1 MRLPVSHISLRNF
14 RRFGIIAVLL
24 SFASEGMLAQVE
36 SSVDTTLIRIGE
48 EIQYTIEVSADT
60 TDLVLFPEGQSFA
73 PLETIESYKTDTLRQ
88 DARYR
93 LVKKYGLTQFDSG
106 AYTIPSQR
114 VFINDI
120 AYPTDS
126 VAVEV
131 RDVAVDT
138 TQQKMFTIKPAV
150 EVKNP
155 PIDWKKWLLWIG
167 LVALILGGIA
177 YLFYRKKKKEAEKEV
192 VLEPYEEAMVSLHS
206 LDQSNW
212 LKEGNS
218 KTYYSQLTEIVKR
231 YLDREVDDRAQE
243 STTDE
248 LIFRL
253 QMHKDAGELDL
264 DTATLKKLDAVLKR
278 ADLVKFAKFKQ
289 LEGQA
294 KADRSTVEE
303 VINET
308 KAAIPEPTEEELREN
323 EAYLEALQKQRKRKR
338 WIYGIS
344 GVAGLLLLGG
354 IVYGSIKGFDSLR
367 DIFFSNVTKELAEG
381 RWVRSEYGTP
391 AIIIET
397 PDVLVRQDASL
408 PEGSQAGIS
417 NIDMFSFGDFR
428 HFYTS
433 VSTVQFAGQQE
444 FDLDAAVEGS
454 LQELERKGATN
465 LLAKKESFS
474 TEKGITGVKAYGEF
488 NFVTENGKELPI
500 PLAYE
505 ILTFSQANGMQ
516 QVMIVYPTN
525 ETYAEAI
532 KERIINSV
540 ELEVLET
547 QTQ

>member
-1 MRLPVSHISLRNF
+1 MNSW
-14 RRFGIIAVLL
+14 RFGMLIMLL
-24 SFASEGMLAQVE
+24 FFASERAFAQVE
-36 SSVDTTLIRIGE
+36 SSVDTTMIRIGE

-88 DARYR
+88 DERFR
-93 LVKKYGLTQFDSG
+93 LIKKYGLTQFDSG

-114 VFINDI
+114 VFINDTP
-120 AYPTDS
+120 YPTDS

-131 RDVAVDT
+131 RDVPVDT

-150 EVKNP
+150 EVKDP
-155 PIDWKKWLLWIG
+155 PFNWSKFLFWVG
-167 LVALILGGIA
+167 LITLVLGAVA
-177 YLFYRKKKKEAEKEV
+177 YVVYRKKKKEAESDI
-192 VLEPYEEAMVSLHS
+192 VLEPYEEAMVSLQS

-212 LKEGNS
+212 LKEENS
-218 KTYYSQLTEIVKR
+218 KKYYSQLTEIVKR

-264 DTATLKKLDAVLKR
+264 DSQTLKKLDAVLKR

-289 LEGQA
+289 MEGQA
-294 KADRSTVEE
+294 KADRNTVEE

-323 EAYLEALQKQRKRKR
+323 EAYLEELNRRRKRKR

-344 GVAGLLLLGG
+344 GVAGLLLIGG
-354 IVYGSIKGFDSLR
+354 IVYGSVKGFDTIR

-381 RWVRSEYGTP
+381 RWIRSEYGTP
-391 AIIIET
+391 AVIIET
-397 PDVLVRQDASL
+397 PDVLVRQEANL
-408 PEGSQAGIS
+408 PEGSESSIAQL
-417 NIDMFSFGDFR
+417 DMFSFGDFK

-465 LLAKKESFS
+465 LLAKKETFS
-474 TEKGITGVKAYGEF
+474 TEKGIEGVKAYGEF
-488 NFVTENGKELPI
+488 NLATEKGKVLPI
-500 PLAYE
+500 PFAYE

-516 QVMIVYPTN
+516 QVTVVYPTN
-525 ETYAEAI
+525 ETYAEGI